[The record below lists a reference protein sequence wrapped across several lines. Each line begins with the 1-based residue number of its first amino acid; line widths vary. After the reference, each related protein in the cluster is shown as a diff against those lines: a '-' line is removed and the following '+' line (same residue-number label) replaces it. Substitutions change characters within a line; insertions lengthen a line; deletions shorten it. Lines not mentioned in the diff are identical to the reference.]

1 MDENMNTTV
10 TDTEEVTDTENT
22 QETTDTSKENS
33 ENKETTKDTTK
44 EDKKFTQEEVNSFL
58 RKERLKWEKKNN
70 KQSEAEKFKNM
81 SEDDK
86 TSARLKEL
94 EEKLAEYEAEKTHS
108 ELLKVTQDTLSE
120 SNVSIKFAEF
130 LVSTDAETTKKN
142 VDDFTKLWNKALEK
156 AVNDRLSGKKP
167 LSNNASKPLGS
178 KLTLEEIQKM
188 SVKEAQAHMKEIQEF
203 YKNNSK

>member
-1 MDENMNTTV
+1 MDENMNNTV

-167 LSNNASKPLGS
+167 LSNNASKPVGS